1 MTSTAAS
8 ISYNVTVHGPGFVP
22 VIGDGVR
29 FFKIQARPNIGIA
42 LAEFSIQTFDGQQI
56 RIASVT
62 KSSVA
67 VSDGQTWNCVDND
80 IRSDCL
86 TGSGA
91 SEWMLF
97 DLGMSFPLEVIQK
110 IVVVN
115 RAGVGAKDTLSGLAL
130 QFLNGDL
137 VFLSSYTFASD
148 IREVYVFPE
157 TCDFGSSFSFSGCSP
172 CPVGTYKN
180 RVGDTSCN
188 ACPMQSGVQ
197 TVTLAAG
204 STSLAACVC
213 PGGFTAPTPGLCVA
227 CAVNTFR
234 SLSAIVSSCAACP
247 PGSSTGNATAQTT
260 CTFCAAGFA
269 GKLGVTSCRPCGN
282 CSLASSDNSP
292 LVVPSATT
300 TMTAIATGAAI
311 PTQTVVTNASLSSE
325 LSTLVIVAIG
335 AGSLAFALSVAGGV
349 FYVLKRHALGPK
361 QIAPQ
366 PSPSFAVPFYYQP
379 TAMNSMGWNRS
390 ATPLMMT
397 GGIFPSSPTGTFPQF
412 TSVLPNANYTT
423 INTMHG
429 AAMQTQF
436 PTLMQPN
443 TMNFRTTSAM
453 PGLGTNYM
461 GQTTR
466 FVSNSMH
473 RPTNAMPVVNTNF
486 IAQDPRFVSN
496 SMQRPQV
503 GIPLTTRSGI
513 MAQGYQQNQ
522 QPDQY

>member
-180 RVGDTSCN
+180 RVGDTGCN
-188 ACPMQSGVQ
+188 ACPLRNGIQ
-197 TVTLAAG
+197 TVTVESG
-204 STSLAACVC
+204 STSLGACVC
-213 PGGFTAPTPGLCVA
+213 PGGFTAPTPGSCVA

-234 SLSAIVSSCAACP
+234 SLSNSVSSCAVCP
-247 PGSSTGNATAQTT
+247 PGSSTGNTTAQTT
-260 CTFCAAGFA
+260 CAFCAAGFA

-282 CSLASSDNSP
+282 CSLALSDNSP
-292 LVVPSATT
+292 PVVPITT
-300 TMTAIATGAAI
+300 TTIAVIATGVTAPTPTMVAI
-311 PTQTVVTNASLSSE
+311 ALLSSD
-325 LSTLVIVAIG
+325 LSTLVIVAIS
-335 AGSLAFALSVAGGV
+335 AGSLACVSLLAGGV
-349 FYVLKRHALGPK
+349 FYALKKHALKPK
-361 QIAPQ
+361 QDAPQ
-366 PSPSFAVPFYYQP
+366 PSPLFVPPFYYQP
-379 TAMNSMGWNRS
+379 TAMNSMGWNRT
-390 ATPLMMT
+390 ATPLIMT
-397 GGIFPSSPTGTFPQF
+397 NDSFLTFPMAASTLFPSPFPNTGF
-412 TSVLPNANYTT
+412 TT
-423 INTMHG
+423 ISNMDGASMH
-429 AAMQTQF
+429 TQSA
-436 PTLMQPN
+436 TLMQHN
-443 TMNFRTTSAM
+443 TINFRTITAM
-453 PGLGTNYM
+453 PSIGANIMSQG
-461 GQTTR
+461 TR
-466 FVSNSMH
+466 FVPNSLHQPTGAMPSASANSMGQNKRFVTNSMH
-473 RPTNAMPVVNTNF
+473 RPT
-486 IAQDPRFVSN
+486 
-496 SMQRPQV
+496 
-503 GIPLTTRSGI
+503 
-513 MAQGYQQNQ
+513 
-522 QPDQY
+522 